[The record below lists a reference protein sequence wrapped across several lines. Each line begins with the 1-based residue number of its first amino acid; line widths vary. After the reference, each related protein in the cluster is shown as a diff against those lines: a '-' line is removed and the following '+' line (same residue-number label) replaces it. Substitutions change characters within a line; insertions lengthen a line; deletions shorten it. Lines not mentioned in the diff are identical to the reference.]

1 MKAAHVMTAAS
12 NMDTNRHLVE
22 APDSSRLSPV
32 LTVTGL
38 SPFFDGLPIARWPR
52 DADVRTIARCI
63 LGTLKHEPHT
73 CDLTALRLALKG
85 VIESA

>member
-22 APDSSRLSPV
+22 APDSYA
-32 LTVTGL
+32 
-38 SPFFDGLPIARWPR
+38 IARWPR

>member
-1 MKAAHVMTAAS
+1 MKAAHVMTA
-12 NMDTNRHLVE
+12 NRHLVQ
-22 APDSSRLSPV
+22 APDSYA
-32 LTVTGL
+32 
-38 SPFFDGLPIARWPR
+38 IARWPR